1 MGTNLGRIVTL
12 KLLPESHGGYSVK
25 LAGICSL
32 DDKIISLQ
40 PIITDTGEPADA
52 NPELVAGLRNGARV
66 NGVLVAVTQTGAR
79 IFKPAAAKGA
89 TKSWDDFLCYR
100 AAIVRF
106 EAHTYALLGLFGDG
120 CAKIFSIPGL
130 KLIAST
136 NVSHIMDVQRFSEA
150 IITPTGYI
158 FGWTGPSEMAALN
171 IWGTG
176 QDLTRSLDK
185 LFNPEAL
192 RPPRPTISNVAW
204 ISGTQ
209 YVTPA
214 DMDKLIGGP
223 DRPPSK
229 RMIEQL
235 RSDEQA
241 QRVANLQPASNSRNP
256 PPGRQDDG
264 YWAYM
269 QRQVQERTENLG
281 LAGDNM
287 DKLEENSQ
295 GFADD
300 VGKFISQQKKKAVM
314 GGKFYGSCS
323 LPVNRSIANFL
334 SDWKQTWILTA
345 TLVPC
350 VRRLESSLSSGV
362 SMAQTT
368 LERTEGIVYIS
379 TLSSTSEKRNTH
391 RNCENALWLRMT
403 MSDSL

>member
-1 MGTNLGRIVTL
+1 MGTNLGHIVTL

-25 LAGICSL
+25 LAGTCSL
-32 DDKIISLQ
+32 DGKIISLH
-40 PIITDTGEPADA
+40 PINTDTGEPADA

-136 NVSHIMDVQRFSEA
+136 SVSHNMDVQRFSEA

-185 LFNPEAL
+185 LFNPEVL
-192 RPPRPTISNVAW
+192 IPPRPTISNLAW

-214 DMDKLIGGP
+214 DMDKLLGGP

-229 RMIEQL
+229 RMIEQM
-235 RSDEQA
+235 RSDEEA
-241 QRVANLQPASNSRNP
+241 QRAANRQPASSSRNP
-256 PPGRQDDG
+256 PPSRQDEG

-314 GGKFYGSCS
+314 GGKFYYSCS
-323 LPVNRSIANFL
+323 RSVNRSIADLL
-334 SDWKQTWILTA
+334 SDWKQTWVLRA

-350 VRRLESSLSSGV
+350 IRLWKSKLKSNV
-362 SMAQTT
+362 SVAQTT
-368 LERTEGIVYIS
+368 VERSKEVVGVS
-379 TLSSTSEKRNTH
+379 TLSSTSEKWRTC
-391 RNCENALWLRMT
+391 RNCEDALLGFLYDR
-403 MSDSL
+403 LIH